1 MSPAE
6 NLLRLPDLRNRL
18 LFTLFM
24 LAVFRFGAHIPVPG
38 INAVALEEF
47 FQKASGTIFGFF
59 DLFSGGAFSRLTIFA
74 LGVMPYISAS
84 IIMDLLSVVIP
95 RLAQLKKEGER
106 GRSQIISYARYG
118 TVIISVIQALGLA
131 VGMEAL
137 RSPSGMSIVINP
149 GFTFIFT
156 TVVSM
161 VAGTMLLMWIGEQI
175 NERGIGNGISL
186 IIFAGIVA
194 RIPSG
199 FTTMI
204 GLVRSGELSFLKSIF
219 IVLVVVAVIAFVVY
233 MELAHRRITIN
244 YPKRMV
250 RGKVY
255 GGQSSY
261 LPIRLNI
268 SGVIPPIFAS
278 SLLAFPVTVARF
290 AEAPIARKITE
301 YFSYETPLYLL
312 MYGILIVF
320 FAFFYTSII
329 FNPQDMADNLRK
341 YGGFIPGIRP
351 GQKTAEYID
360 RIVARLTFV
369 GSLYLAF
376 ICIIPSI
383 LIRYMHVPFYFGGTS
398 LLIVVGVAM
407 DMMRQLESYLIMSQ
421 YEGLLKKAQLFGR

>member
-1 MSPAE
+1 LNPAE
-6 NLLRLPDLRNRL
+6 NILKLPELRRRI
-18 LFTLFM
+18 LFTFFM
-24 LAVFRFGAHIPVPG
+24 LAIFRLGAHIPVPG

-47 FQKASGTIFGFF
+47 FERASGTIFGFF

-95 RLAQLKKEGER
+95 KLAQLKKEGER
-106 GRSQIISYARYG
+106 GRAEIISYARYG
-118 TVIISVIQALGLA
+118 TVFISAIQSLGLA
-131 VGMEAL
+131 LSIEAL

-149 GFTFIFT
+149 GPMFVFT
-156 TVVSM
+156 TVVTM

-199 FTTMI
+199 FTTMLNLI
-204 GLVRSGELSFLKSIF
+204 RTGDISLLQTLV
-219 IVLVVVAVIAFVVY
+219 IVFTMISVIAFIVY
-233 MELAHRRITIN
+233 MELAHRKITIN
-244 YPKRMV
+244 YPKRMI
-250 RGKVY
+250 RGKLY
-255 GGQSSY
+255 GGQSSF
-261 LPIRLNI
+261 LPIKLNI

-290 AEAPIARKITE
+290 ADTPFSKTILH
-301 YFSYETPLYLL
+301 YFSFESPLYLTI
-312 MYGILIVF
+312 YAILIIF

-329 FNPQDMADNLRK
+329 FNPQDIAENLRK
-341 YGGFIPGIRP
+341 YGGFVPGIRP

-360 RIVARLTFV
+360 RIVARLTLV

-376 ICIIPSI
+376 ICVMPSI
-383 LIRYMHVPFYFGGTS
+383 FINYFRVPIYFGGTS

-407 DMMRQLESYLIMSQ
+407 DMMRQLESFIIMSQ
-421 YEGLLKKAQLFGR
+421 YEGLLKKHRF

>member
-1 MSPAE
+1 MNPAE
-6 NLLRLPDLRNRL
+6 NVLKIPELRNRI
-18 LFTLFM
+18 LFTFFM
-24 LAVFRFGAHIPVPG
+24 LAVFRLGAHIPVPG

-47 FQKASGTIFGFF
+47 FEKASGTIFGFF

-95 RLAQLKKEGER
+95 KLAQLKKEGER
-106 GRSQIISYARYG
+106 GRAEIISYARYG
-118 TVIISVIQALGLA
+118 TVLISAIQAFGLA
-131 VGMEAL
+131 MGIESL
-137 RSPSGMSIVINP
+137 RSPSGMSIVIYP
-149 GFTFIFT
+149 GPLFIFT
-156 TVVSM
+156 TVITM

-204 GLVRSGELSFLKSIF
+204 NLLRTGELDLLKVFL
-219 IVLVVVAVIAFVVY
+219 IVLIMVLVIAFIVY

-250 RGKVY
+250 RGKLY
-255 GGQSSY
+255 GGTSSY
-261 LPIRLNI
+261 LPIKLNI

-290 AEAPIARKITE
+290 VQTPLTKTILQ
-301 YFSYETPLYLL
+301 YFSFESPIYLL
-312 MYGILIVF
+312 FYAILIIF

-329 FNPQDMADNLRK
+329 FNPQDVAENLRK

-360 RIVARLTFV
+360 RIVSRLTLI

-376 ICIIPSI
+376 ICVLPSI
-383 LIRYMHVPFYFGGTS
+383 FINYLRVPFYFGGTS

-407 DMMRQLESYLIMSQ
+407 DMMRQLESFVIMSQ
-421 YEGLLKKAQLFGR
+421 YESLLKKAKF